1 MELYT
6 GCAYK
11 KITLV
16 QQISREIIQGRSFKG
31 GNYLCE
37 TGFIVCDLAHSSRL
51 FANRPVE

>member
-16 QQISREIIQGRSFKG
+16 QQISREIIQGR
-31 GNYLCE
+31 
-37 TGFIVCDLAHSSRL
+37 
-51 FANRPVE
+51 